1 MICARCGQNGHWA
14 RSCTNPPD
22 QYALSRGAGKVTG
35 MFCIGFSQATCKL
48 ELQMLADAE
57 DGILDELDNLF
68 DEYDAE
74 LESIFAPYLRELVVP
89 TFSSAEAMPELEVPA
104 PPAVF
109 FDQDDSDSDSM
120 GSLVSSSSDDDFR
133 YQGLMDTDS
142 ESEPEVVD
150 VFDLADE
157 FWHAVA

>member
-1 MICARCGQNGHWA
+1 
-14 RSCTNPPD
+14 
-22 QYALSRGAGKVTG
+22 

-68 DEYDAE
+68 NEYDAE

-89 TFSSAEAMPELEVPA
+89 TFSSPPVDEDSVSSAEAMPELEVPA

-109 FDQDDSDSDSM
+109 FDRDDSDSESK
-120 GSLVSSSSDDDFR
+120 GSLVSSSSDDDSLPR
-133 YQGLMDTDS
+133 PNG
-142 ESEPEVVD
+142 
-150 VFDLADE
+150 
-157 FWHAVA
+157 HRHRI